1 MTEILNKFFNI
12 SELFLVEENK
22 PNIQITSMKK
32 YGNERKEKSLF
43 ERSEFVIF

>member
-22 PNIQITSMKK
+22 PNIQIISMKK
-32 YGNERKEKSLF
+32 YVKERKEKSLS

>member
-12 SELFLVEENK
+12 SEQFLVEENK
-22 PNIQITSMKK
+22 PNIQIISMKK
-32 YGNERKEKSLF
+32 YENEHKEKSLF